1 MIRVDGEE
9 EHMEDETVPGP
20 VDFVLV
26 EFPEGADT
34 SGVVDVLGALV
45 EQGIVR
51 LYDVALLRR
60 ADGVGSRLD
69 LGDPGAVGLGG
80 FAAFAGA
87 QSGLFDDEDTEL
99 AIGILDENTTGLL
112 LAYENAWAI
121 PFVGAANR
129 AGGQLVA
136 SQRIS
141 AQVLLDALDTAG

>member
-1 MIRVDGEE
+1 MA
-9 EHMEDETVPGP
+9 DETVPGP

-26 EFPEGADT
+26 EFPDGADT
-34 SGVVDVLGALV
+34 SGVVDALRALLDGGV
-45 EQGIVR
+45 VR

-60 ADGVGSRLD
+60 AEGADSRLD
-69 LGDPGAVGLGG
+69 LGDPGAAGIDG

-87 QSGLFDDEDTEL
+87 QSGLFDDEDIEL

-121 PFVGAANR
+121 PFVDAASR

-141 AQVLLDALDTAG
+141 AQVLLDALDTAS